1 MKREKLN
8 IITLTEVD
16 STNNYAN
23 RLISEG
29 SAENGSVVVSH
40 YQKSGRGQRGNSWE
54 SAPGKNL
61 LASIIVFPQFLPA
74 AQQFYLSKIISLTI
88 YDWLSTQVQDVSIK
102 WPNDIFVGKKKIAGI
117 LIENSILGSRIH
129 SAVIGFGINLNQVKF
144 SPEHPNAVSLK
155 LLTKNNFNIQ
165 DTVVQLHSIFMN
177 WLGKLESGLLEEINR
192 AYHRDLFRRNEWALY
207 WKDDNLFE
215 ARILGTGEF
224 GQLIL
229 EDRDG
234 RLSEYMFKEVE
245 FVI

>member
-88 YDWLSTQVQDVSIK
+88 YDWLSTHVQDVSIK
-102 WPNDIFVGKKKIAGI
+102 WPNDIFVGKRK
-117 LIENSILGSRIH
+117 LQ
-129 SAVIGFGINLNQVKF
+129 GF
-144 SPEHPNAVSLK
+144 
-155 LLTKNNFNIQ
+155 
-165 DTVVQLHSIFMN
+165 
-177 WLGKLESGLLEEINR
+177 
-192 AYHRDLFRRNEWALY
+192 
-207 WKDDNLFE
+207 
-215 ARILGTGEF
+215 
-224 GQLIL
+224 
-229 EDRDG
+229 
-234 RLSEYMFKEVE
+234 
-245 FVI
+245 